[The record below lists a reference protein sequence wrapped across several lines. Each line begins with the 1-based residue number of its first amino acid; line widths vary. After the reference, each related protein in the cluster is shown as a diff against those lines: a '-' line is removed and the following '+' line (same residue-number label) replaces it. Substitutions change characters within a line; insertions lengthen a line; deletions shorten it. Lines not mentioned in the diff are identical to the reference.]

1 MKGILFN
8 LVEQIVTE
16 DHGADMWDDL
26 LDDAGLFGAYTS
38 IGSYDDAE
46 MMAILDAASQRLD
59 VPVPEVERHLG
70 RRALPLFLERYPE
83 LRGDHTTSRGLIMT
97 LNSFIH
103 PQVRILHP
111 GADVPDFDV
120 AEIESDS
127 IEMTYRSGRRL
138 CFFAEGLLL
147 GAGDEYGENIAVSQS
162 TCMHDGADHCVLQV
176 MWESP

>member
-70 RRALPLFLERYPE
+70 VLTTEVRY
-83 LRGDHTTSRGLIMT
+83 G
-97 LNSFIH
+97 
-103 PQVRILHP
+103 
-111 GADVPDFDV
+111 V
-120 AEIESDS
+120 A
-127 IEMTYRSGRRL
+127 TGR
-138 CFFAEGLLL
+138 
-147 GAGDEYGENIAVSQS
+147 
-162 TCMHDGADHCVLQV
+162 
-176 MWESP
+176 